1 MRKYG
6 SAVLVGMLLL
16 LVFPVV
22 LRQLSP
28 EKPRLLEGVRLD
40 DTDYEEIGFQNRE
53 QGIRLGG
60 LLFVPDGVG
69 PFPAAVVIHGSGTSF
84 RDSRWY
90 LTLAQHL
97 QDNGILVLLPDKRG
111 SEQSGGD
118 WRTASFDDLATDTVA
133 ALGYLRDQ
141 DDVGVS
147 AIGVIGL
154 SQGGHIAPLVAE
166 KSDELS
172 FLVNIVGG
180 AVPMHDLLIYEENN
194 NLRELGILP
203 GFSDLLAYPSAWSI
217 IYLRQKGFWDAIGNF
232 DPLPFWDRIT
242 IPSLVLYGEEDQ
254 NVPSSR
260 SAELLRSLNNPHIEV
275 RIYAGSGHALESPEG
290 EGNRIFRAD
299 ALMDIVNFV
308 VAAVYP

>member
-84 RDSRWY
+84 RDNRWY